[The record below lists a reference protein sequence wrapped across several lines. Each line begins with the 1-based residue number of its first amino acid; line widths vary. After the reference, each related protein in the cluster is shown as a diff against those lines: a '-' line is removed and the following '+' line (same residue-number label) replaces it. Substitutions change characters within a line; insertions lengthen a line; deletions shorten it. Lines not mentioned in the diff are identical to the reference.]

1 MEVKLVFLYFILIL
15 IIGGISYK
23 KIKNYEDFFIAGRQ
37 GSSLQIA
44 GSLLATI
51 LGSSAIIGSVDFA
64 YNVGWA
70 GSWLML
76 SAAIGLILLY
86 SLLKYL
92 NKFQGYNLPEIL
104 GKTYGIEVQKLASFI
119 IPIAWIGIVAS
130 QIMGA
135 AKIIMILCP
144 LNYTQGVW
152 LSGVVFIIYTYM
164 GGQLSII
171 KTDFIQLLFILF
183 GLLAT
188 IGYIGVDIKEINSLG
203 IINNKFNYIDV
214 LILIL
219 TYSTTCLVGP
229 DIYSRLFCARDMK
242 VMKNSIIIV
251 VLVLIP
257 VGFILAAIGI
267 YGAKF
272 LGEINN
278 NSSILLIIAEKKL
291 NKVTSIFLYF
301 GLLSAVISS
310 ADTTLLT
317 ASSLFSQTFIQ
328 DLRSKKAML
337 LTRIMVVILGIFSI
351 IIALYLKNILG
362 ALLMAVAIYSGAFII
377 PTLLGILGY
386 TTNKK
391 IVILAI
397 IIGGT
402 LAFISKIMGG
412 EIGNYLLILSFCLNL
427 MTLIFGKIFE
437 VNKKNK

>member
-1 MEVKLVFLYFILIL
+1 
-15 IIGGISYK
+15 
-23 KIKNYEDFFIAGRQ
+23 
-37 GSSLQIA
+37 
-44 GSLLATI
+44 
-51 LGSSAIIGSVDFA
+51 
-64 YNVGWA
+64 
-70 GSWLML
+70 
-76 SAAIGLILLY
+76 
-86 SLLKYL
+86 
-92 NKFQGYNLPEIL
+92 
-104 GKTYGIEVQKLASFI
+104 
-119 IPIAWIGIVAS
+119 
-130 QIMGA
+130 
-135 AKIIMILCP
+135 
-144 LNYTQGVW
+144 
-152 LSGVVFIIYTYM
+152 M